1 MMRRKIVIIQKSHK
15 YHVSASKTKNYE
27 KKSAYAQGRRI
38 SRLPGFWLFSALR
51 FSFWAFGLRLS
62 AFGFGL
68 SVFHFSLF
76 TLFRYFV
83 FQLSASSFRRARCYF
98 FIFCFFV
105 FSCGFSLWVFLFL
118 LFTVILSFR
127 CRLPAGAMSIVL
139 FLFVLSFPCLFVFC
153 VHFVAFMLGI
163 LVKFQ
168 CFLFL

>member
-1 MMRRKIVIIQKSHK
+1 MAVF
-15 YHVSASKTKNYE
+15 
-27 KKSAYAQGRRI
+27 
-38 SRLPGFWLFSALR
+38 GFA

-68 SVFHFSLF
+68 SVFHFFDFSPFSLF
-76 TLFRYFV
+76 CFSAV
-83 FQLSASSFRRARCYF
+83 GFQLSAGAMLFFHLLFFLFFHSVLAFWFSF
-98 FIFCFFV
+98 
-105 FSCGFSLWVFLFL
+105 FL

-139 FLFVLSFPCLFVFC
+139 FLFVLTFPCFFVFC
-153 VHFVAFMLGI
+153 VHFVAFMLDI